1 MIQKEEYPPATRGKI
16 IVWGFIASYPF
27 GGMTW
32 QVLHHLAGF
41 RRLGF
46 DVWYVED
53 SNNAI
58 YDPATWE
65 PAWSVLPNVQYLKRQ
80 MESIGL
86 GDRWVF
92 RPPRAVSDSQKSNK
106 VCLGALDLSG
116 LSDLYKEADVVFNLC
131 GSHELRPDHEGI
143 QCLVYLQTD
152 PVVHQIEIA
161 EGNQKLIDEYDAYD
175 FLFSYGENLGSPD
188 CLVPVERY
196 VWHPTRPPVVM
207 EWWATN
213 GSPQRESKLTTVS
226 NWQNLKK
233 DIVWKGETYRWRK
246 DIEFKRFIALPER
259 SPLSIELALEGIKDQ
274 DAAMMRDKGWKI
286 VSAREL
292 GDPLTYRAYIRRSAG
307 EFTVAKDQNIRLRSG
322 WFSDRSVCYLAAG
335 RPVISQD
342 TAFGKFIPTGEGL
355 FSFTTLDEIVNAAD
369 AIDSDYGKQSRAA
382 REIANEYFRAETVL
396 KNVLD
401 VVGF

>member
-1 MIQKEEYPPATRGKI
+1 VLLTHNYPPATKGKI

-41 RRLGF
+41 RRLGY

-53 SNNAI
+53 SNNAVF
-58 YDPATWE
+58 DPKTWE
-65 PAWSVLPNVQYLKRQ
+65 PAWSVLPNVRYLKEQ

-92 RPPRAVSDSQKSNK
+92 RPPRAVAGSQKSDK
-106 VCLGALDLSG
+106 ACLGALDLTG
-116 LSDLYKEADVVFNLC
+116 LSKLYKEVDAVFNLC
-131 GSHELRPDHEGI
+131 GSHELRPDHAGI

-152 PVVHQIEIA
+152 PVVDQIRIA
-161 EGNQKLIDEYDAYD
+161 EGNKKLIEEFDAYD

-188 CLVPVERY
+188 CLVPVEKY
-196 VWHPTRPPVVM
+196 VWHPTRPPVCI
-207 EWWATN
+207 EWWETN
-213 GSPQRESKLTTVS
+213 GSPKRESKLTTIS

-246 DIEFKRFIALPER
+246 DIEFKRFVTLPTR
-259 SPLSIELALEGIKDQ
+259 SAISIELALEGIKDQ
-274 DAAMMRDKGWKI
+274 DAAMMRDQGWGI

-292 GDPLTYRAYIRRSAG
+292 GNPNAYRDYIRRSAG
-307 EFTVAKDQNIRLRSG
+307 EFTVAKDQNIRMRSG

-342 TAFGKFIPTGEGL
+342 TAFGKFVPTGEGL
-355 FSFTTLDEIVNAAD
+355 FSFNTMDEIVAAVD
-369 AIDSDYGKQSRAA
+369 AIHSDYEKQSRLA
-382 REIANEYFRAETVL
+382 RQIADEYFRAEKVL
-396 KNVLD
+396 GNVLD
-401 VVGF
+401 VVGL

>member
-1 MIQKEEYPPATRGKI
+1 VTHKENYPPATKGKI

-41 RRLGF
+41 RRLGY

-58 YDPATWE
+58 YDPKTWE
-65 PAWSVLPNVQYLKRQ
+65 PAWSALPNVRYLKEQ

-92 RPPRAVSDSQKSNK
+92 RPPRAVADSQKSNK
-106 VCLGALDLSG
+106 VCLGALGLTG
-116 LSDLYKEADVVFNLC
+116 LSNLYKEVDVVFNLC
-131 GSHELRPDHEGI
+131 GSHELRTDHAGI

-152 PVVHQIEIA
+152 PVVDQIRIA
-161 EGNQKLIDEYDAYD
+161 NGDKNLIKEFDKYD
-175 FLFSYGENLGSPD
+175 FLFSYGENLGKPD
-188 CLVPVERY
+188 CLVPVEKY
-196 VWHPTRPPVVM
+196 VWHPTRPPVCI
-207 EWWATN
+207 EWWETN
-213 GSPQRESKLTTVS
+213 GTPKRENKLTTIS

-233 DIVWKGETYRWRK
+233 DVVWKGETYRWRK
-246 DIEFKRFIALPER
+246 DIEFKRFVTLPKQ
-259 SPLSIELALEGIKDQ
+259 SAISIELALEGIKDQ
-274 DAAMMRDKGWKI
+274 DAAMMRDQGWGI

-292 GDPLTYRAYIRRSAG
+292 GNPNAYRDYIRRSAG
-307 EFTVAKDQNIRLRSG
+307 EFTVAKDQNIRMRSG

-342 TAFGKFIPTGEGL
+342 TAFGKFVPTGEGL
-355 FSFTTLDEIVNAAD
+355 FSFNTMDEIVAAVD
-369 AIDSDYGKQSRAA
+369 AIHSDYEKQSRLA
-382 REIANEYFRAETVL
+382 RQIADEYFRAEKVL
-396 KNVLD
+396 GNVLD
-401 VVGF
+401 VVGL